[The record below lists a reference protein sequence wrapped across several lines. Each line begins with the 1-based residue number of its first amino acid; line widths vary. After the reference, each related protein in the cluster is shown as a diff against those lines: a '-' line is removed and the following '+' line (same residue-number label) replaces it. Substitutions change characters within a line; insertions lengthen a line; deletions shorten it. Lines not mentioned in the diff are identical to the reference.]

1 MKRKFSIL
9 LLALICSLFLT
20 HIVSS
25 AVMQQSKYYSLG
37 TIYQSNF
44 STPLYANDKVV
55 AEYNGMTI
63 HSSILAQQREIYR
76 LTDTQPP
83 SDREIIDQ
91 MIEKKILEEEA
102 ARQGLSATQAE
113 IDEMVQSVKDSYEL
127 PDGKK
132 ILDDYCQGAGIT
144 LEEYFD
150 LVREQAPS
158 ILARRK
164 LETALGQEYC
174 QEHGLE
180 YTKVNPPKEM
190 TEAVDQAIEEL
201 VQAHA
206 DEIQYYLE
214 D

>member
-1 MKRKFSIL
+1 
-9 LLALICSLFLT
+9 
-20 HIVSS
+20 
-25 AVMQQSKYYSLG
+25 MQQSKYYSLG

-44 STPLYANDKVV
+44 STPLDANDKVV

-91 MIEKKILEEEA
+91 IIEKKILEEEA
-102 ARQGLSATQAE
+102 SRQGLSATQAE

-164 LETALGQEYC
+164 LETALGEEYC
-174 QEHGLE
+174 QKHGME

-190 TEAVDQAIEEL
+190 TEAVDLAIEEL